1 MLSRCWIK
9 SNALCA
15 YWSLKTHIRIPQ
27 KWHRVLSWNFLGM
40 LQPSGYNMP
49 KPLSNIEGDVIL
61 TCIWIIKR
69 VNYQKGKTRTMKLY
83 LNILTLVQEAWKT
96 GYILIVLTNKNKL
109 GIKNEQILIIIKEIS
124 GKTSDIKSH
133 NKIETIRIEFL

>member
-1 MLSRCWIK
+1 LKLSG
-9 SNALCA
+9 
-15 YWSLKTHIRIPQ
+15 
-27 KWHRVLSWNFLGM
+27 NFKGGIEM
-40 LQPSGYNMP
+40 NQ
-49 KPLSNIEGDVIL
+49 NIL
-61 TCIWIIKR
+61 
-69 VNYQKGKTRTMKLY
+69 TRTMKLY
-83 LNILTLVQEAWKT
+83 SNILTLVQEAWKT